1 MDASSPNSRYD
12 ALSIEAEAAPLA
24 TPGQSPGLY
33 DAIRIESEAAALH
46 AEVRHWLWRLLL
58 GTVLLVP
65 LAWIVNS
72 SAWDSGV
79 ASWLSLLLAT
89 PVYFAIGWPLL
100 RAGLNPSRHPAHR
113 GDLLLAAGVTLAYA
127 FGLWQFGQFFR
138 QTAEGKAL
146 PGMSIHGTLLVD
158 ATLML
163 TFIALGKYLQ
173 AAILERTT
181 APLRELL
188 ELPPEN
194 TLCVREGH
202 QIWVATQEVGVG
214 ETILIHPGQCVSL
227 DGRVLSGTSQ
237 LDQAWL
243 TGDPRAV
250 DCGPDSEIFAGTLN
264 GAGSLIAQVVHG
276 ARDSTPQR
284 VIATTCRVAAP
295 QSAIERRTD
304 QLTHSLLLLV
314 PLAAIIT
321 CGAWLLWGSHHDALQ
336 ATIAVLISASASSLA
351 WSAKSALQTGC
362 AKGAQQGVLIGSGKA
377 AENASLVTTVAL
389 DKTAS
394 ITPGLP
400 AVVELIPHDGVRRDE
415 LLATA
420 AGAAQFGDDPLSV
433 CIHAEALR
441 RGLRMPATRSHGIVP
456 GQGIRARTLSGE
468 TLLGLDTWLSTMQ
481 VDVSPLAGRLSAI
494 RAAGQSAYVVSVG
507 SRLFGAVAAA
517 DVVAPYSRQAV
528 GQLRALGLRVVLLSA
543 DAPAITAA
551 AAREVTFD
559 QVIAAISPD
568 RKPAII
574 DQLRTPGASVAMVG
588 AGIGD
593 EASLAAADLGIALD
607 VQGNV
612 TINAADII
620 LPGDL
625 RGVGRA
631 ILLSRAIFGTI
642 RTNLGFAVVYNALLI
657 PLAAAGLPGVIAAA
671 ATTVAS
677 VAVVA
682 NSLLLLRKRID

>member
-1 MDASSPNSRYD
+1 MDASPHNSRYD
-12 ALSIEAEAAPLA
+12 TLSVEI
-24 TPGQSPGLY
+24 
-33 DAIRIESEAAALH
+33 EAAALR
-46 AEVRHWLWRLLL
+46 AEVRQWLWRLLL

-72 SAWDSGV
+72 SAWPIGV
-79 ASWLSLLLAT
+79 ASWLGLLLAT
-89 PVYFAIGWPLL
+89 PVYVAIGWPLL
-100 RAGLNPSRHPAHR
+100 RAGLSSFRHPSHR
-113 GDLLLAAGVTLAYA
+113 GDLLLATGVTLAYA
-127 FGLWQFGQFFR
+127 VGLWQFSQFMR
-138 QTAEGKAL
+138 QVAEGKDM
-146 PGMSIHGTLLVD
+146 PGVATHGTLFVD

-173 AAILERTT
+173 AAALERTT

-194 TLCVREGH
+194 AICVREG
-202 QIWVATQEVGVG
+202 QQVLVATQDVSVG
-214 ETILIHPGQCVSL
+214 ETILIRPGQRVSL
-227 DGRVLSGTSQ
+227 DARVLSGTSQ
-237 LDQAWL
+237 IDQAWL
-243 TGDPRAV
+243 TGEPRAV

-264 GAGSLIAQVVHG
+264 GAGSLIARVVHG
-276 ARDSTPQR
+276 PRDSTPQR
-284 VIATTCRVAAP
+284 VIAATCRPEAKK
-295 QSAIERRTD
+295 SDIERRTE
-304 QLTHSLLLLV
+304 QLANSLLFMV
-314 PLAAIIT
+314 PIAAVIT
-321 CGAWLLWGSHHDALQ
+321 CGAWLLWGNRHDALQ
-336 ATIAVLISASASSLA
+336 ATIAVLISASVSSLA
-351 WSAKSALQTGC
+351 LSAKSALQAGC
-362 AKGAQQGVLIGSGKA
+362 AQGARQGVLISSGAA
-377 AENASLVTTVAL
+377 AENATLLTTIAL
-389 DKTAS
+389 DKAAS

-400 AVVELIPHDGVRRDE
+400 AVVELIPYDGVRRDE

-441 RGLRMPATRSHGIVP
+441 RGLRIPGTRSHNIAP
-456 GQGIRARTLSGE
+456 GQGISARTLTGE
-468 TLLGLDTWLSTMQ
+468 TMLGLDTWLATMQ
-481 VDVSPLAGRLSAI
+481 VDVSPLAGRISAI
-494 RAAGQSAYVVSVG
+494 RAAGQSAYGVSVG
-507 SRLFGAVAAA
+507 TRLFGAVAAA

-528 GQLRALGLRVVLLSA
+528 GQLRAMGLRVVLLSA
-543 DAPAITAA
+543 DSPAITAA

-559 QVIAAISPD
+559 QVIAGISPD

-574 DQLRTPGASVAMVG
+574 NQLRTPGAQVAMVD

-607 VQGNV
+607 VQGNL
-612 TINAADII
+612 TIDAADIL

-671 ATTVAS
+671 ATTIAS